1 MSVATEP
8 LSKAGVVKSVLV
20 DVCTCSATIE
30 VSPSSSVKSQRSTG
44 FATATTRPPLGES
57 CVGLSGA
64 SLHATVRDG
73 LYCERF
79 WALPHARAVA
89 SLDSMR
95 SPYHAPPS
103 LTACSSVVTL
113 IVTGEPSVVPA
124 SVAAGDAP
132 LSTPGLLAH
141 VSRDAFQLD
150 AIQRAVSVREPVAVP
165 LRYSVSV
172 ALVMTAPS
180 GAARLKKR
188 YAY

>member
-1 MSVATEP
+1 
-8 LSKAGVVKSVLV
+8 
-20 DVCTCSATIE
+20 
-30 VSPSSSVKSQRSTG
+30 VKSQRSTG

-64 SLHATVRDG
+64 SLHETVRDG
-73 LYCERF
+73 LNCDRAC
-79 WALPHARAVA
+79 ALPHARSVA

-95 SPYHAPPS
+95 SPYQTPPS

-113 IVTGEPSVVPA
+113 IVTGEPSVVPL
-124 SVAAGDAP
+124 SVAAGDAAP
-132 LSTPGLLAH
+132 TVPGLLAH

-150 AIQRAVSVREPVAVP
+150 AMRRAVSVREPVAVP

-172 ALVMTAPS
+172 ALVMTAPI

-188 YAY
+188 YAYCVEPPI